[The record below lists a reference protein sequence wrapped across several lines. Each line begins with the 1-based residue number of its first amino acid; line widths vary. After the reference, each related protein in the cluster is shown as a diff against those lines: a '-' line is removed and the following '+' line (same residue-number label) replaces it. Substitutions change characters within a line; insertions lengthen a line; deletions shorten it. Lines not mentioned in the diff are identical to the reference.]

1 MSVSV
6 EAGTR
11 PGGGSGSILPVSLV
25 SFGHGGIHLVAAVF
39 YLLLPSI
46 RVELGLDY
54 AQIGVLVSVF
64 FIASLAANFPSGLL
78 VDTLGRHAQ
87 LQAAALMVGGLAL
100 VGMGLTHSFVVL
112 AACVALIGATNMLW
126 HPAAIPFLS
135 DLYPRRR
142 GLMLS
147 VHGLGASAGDALGP
161 LFAGVLIV
169 WFGWQGAAVGG
180 GLVAPLIGLLILL
193 LLAGPAGERRLA
205 SVRESA
211 DVAPASR
218 PGGSYRAGM
227 WALVRQKAIW
237 ALCLMAGLRSVTQ
250 AGLLTFLPLYMAD
263 VLGFSTVLMG
273 VVLMGL
279 QLGGAAAGPIA
290 GHLSDRHGRRRVVMA
305 GLTGTT
311 VLVLSMPLID
321 NQIFL
326 VGLVA
331 ALGFFMYAVRPV
343 IHSWAMD
350 LCPAGLGGSMTSLM
364 FGAQSGLSA
373 LMPVVGGVIAD
384 SYGLVAVFYCLGVT
398 VLIANTSALL
408 VPRSIAWAPDR

>member
-1 MSVSV
+1 MSVSI
-6 EAGTR
+6 EAGSR
-11 PGGGSGSILPVSLV
+11 SGGGSGSILPVTLV
-25 SFGHGGIHLVAAVF
+25 SLGHGGIHLVAAIF

-46 RVELGLDY
+46 RTELGLDY

-64 FIASLAANFPSGLL
+64 FVASLAANFPSGVL
-78 VDTLGRHAQ
+78 VDTLGRHTQ

-100 VGMGLTHSFVVL
+100 VGMGLTQSFLVL
-112 AACVALIGATNMLW
+112 AGCVALIGATNMLW

-147 VHGLGASAGDALGP
+147 IHGLGASAGDAVGP
-161 LFAGVLIV
+161 LLAGVLIA
-169 WFGWQGAAVGG
+169 WFGWQSAAVGG
-180 GLVAPLIGLLILL
+180 GLLAPLIGVLILL
-193 LLAGPAGERRLA
+193 LLAGPAGARRLA
-205 SVRESA
+205 SVREAA

-218 PGGSYRAGM
+218 SGGSYRAGM
-227 WALVRQKAIW
+227 WSLVQQKAIW

-263 VLGFSTVLMG
+263 VLGLSTILMG
-273 VVLMGL
+273 LVLMGL
-279 QLGGAAAGPIA
+279 QLGGAAAGPLA
-290 GHLSDRHGRRRVVMA
+290 GHLSDRHGRQRVVMA

-311 VLVLSMPLID
+311 VLVLSMPLIS
-321 NQIFL
+321 NQILL
-326 VGLVA
+326 VALVA

-373 LMPVVGGVIAD
+373 LMPIIGGLIAD
-384 SYGLVAVFYCLGVT
+384 SYGLVAVFYFLGAT
-398 VLIANTSALL
+398 VLVANASALL
-408 VPRSIAWAPDR
+408 VPRTIEWAPAR